1 MTYSETNQACTT
13 KAIAIG
19 ERKLIDEHAT
29 PHLISTLQW
38 NTMNCNRSVGEF
50 FRSNLVQENG
60 RCDWSWFAYE
70 DAAERVKYRWSLGCL
85 QSQRYAFRRT
95 LFLFLH
101 MAHKYYIQF
110 PLVRYHRADPDILA
124 SDQ

>member
-1 MTYSETNQACTT
+1 MTYSETNPACTT

-50 FRSNLVQENG
+50 LRSNLVQENG
-60 RCDWSWFAYE
+60 RCDWSWSAHE
-70 DAAERVKYRWSLGCL
+70 NAAERVSFDGLLAAYEVGDMRLGALHFFSYTRL
-85 QSQRYAFRRT
+85 QSMNHNSLY
-95 LFLFLH
+95 
-101 MAHKYYIQF
+101 
-110 PLVRYHRADPDILA
+110 LVAKEH
-124 SDQ
+124 